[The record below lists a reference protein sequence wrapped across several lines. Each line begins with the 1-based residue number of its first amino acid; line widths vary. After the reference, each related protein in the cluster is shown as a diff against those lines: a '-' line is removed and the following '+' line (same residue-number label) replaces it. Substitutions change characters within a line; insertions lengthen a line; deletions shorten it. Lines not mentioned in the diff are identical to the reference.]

1 MVVLQSHRVIEA
13 PVRRL
18 GRRMDR
24 HSLSILIR
32 DTLATYQYEPPPPD
46 STIGVPWTAERVYGY
61 VEKLR
66 DALVEPYLQRF
77 DLRETYAQVGQSEPT
92 YADFWVVAQGDGGYL
107 EWYDP
112 ATGEFG
118 LGIQN
123 GTEVPVSIG
132 VRGDL
137 VGVFCA
143 M

>member
-1 MVVLQSHRVIEA
+1 
-13 PVRRL
+13 
-18 GRRMDR
+18 MDR
-24 HSLSILIR
+24 LSLSLLIR
-32 DTLATYQYEPPPPD
+32 DTLASYHCAPPAPG
-46 STIGVPWTAERVYGY
+46 STIGVPWTVEKVCKH

-66 DALVEPYLQRF
+66 RALIEPYLQRF
-77 DLRETYAQVGQSEPT
+77 ELRETYEQAGQSQPT
-92 YADFWVVAQGDGGYL
+92 SADFWVIATGDGGYL

-118 LGIQN
+118 LGIQQ
-123 GTEVPVSIG
+123 GSETPVSIG

>member
-1 MVVLQSHRVIEA
+1 
-13 PVRRL
+13 
-18 GRRMDR
+18 MDR
-24 HSLSILIR
+24 QSLSILIR
-32 DTLATYQYEPPPPD
+32 DTLANYHYEPPPPGT
-46 STIGVPWTAERVYGY
+46 TIGVPWTAEKVYGY

-66 DALVEPYLQRF
+66 NALVDPFVQRF
-77 DLRETYAQVGQSEPT
+77 ELRETFDQVGQLEPT
-92 YADFWVVAQGDGGYL
+92 YADLWVVARGDDGYL

-112 ATGEFG
+112 ATREFG
-118 LGIQN
+118 LGIQK